1 VINTREKDKIKS
13 DIITKMLGDLERLYK
28 NKEISEES
36 YNELKLKY
44 EKELEKIDE
53 YYDFADLGDMIR
65 EKVERSL
72 EKSLGKIDWYAR
84 NEFVKEDILKGKF
97 ESKDVEIDF
106 RVENGRI
113 ELKKSD
119 KDEYTVLI
127 RKRVKA
133 RNRKDAE
140 EEFED
145 IDVTIDLE
153 EDRLSIH
160 ATDTVDIIAALPEK
174 NYRIRAESENGV
186 INISDLKGEETIL
199 RTENGKLVMKSLEF
213 EKIDGKTEN
222 GRIDIGNIK
231 TEDLKLFTEN
241 GSLVL
246 DEIEADQIKA
256 ETENGHISCNCDANR
271 QELKTE
277 RGSIRVNVSKGE
289 NIVST
294 EMGSIKIKVS
304 ENTKAEIEARVGM
317 GRIKCQGRTIEE
329 GGRYKKYIMNEE
341 GTKEARIRAETDMG
355 AIKIM

>member
-13 DIITKMLGDLERLYK
+13 DIITKMLGDLEQLYK
-28 NKEISEES
+28 NKEISEET
-36 YNELKLKY
+36 YNELKSKY
-44 EKELEKIDE
+44 EKEMEKIDE

-65 EKVERSL
+65 EKVERNL
-72 EKSLGKIDWYAR
+72 EKSLGKIDWYVG

-97 ESKDVEIDF
+97 ESKDVDIDF

-119 KDEYTVLI
+119 NDEYNVLI

-133 RNRKDAE
+133 TNQEDAE

-153 EDRLSIH
+153 KDRLSIH
-160 ATDTVDIIAALPEK
+160 ATEMVDIIASLPEK
-174 NYRIRAESENGV
+174 SYRIRAESENGA

-199 RTENGKLVMKSLEF
+199 RTENGKLVMKGIEF

-222 GRIDIGNIK
+222 GRIDIGNAKAKNLK
-231 TEDLKLFTEN
+231 TFTEN

-246 DEIEADQIKA
+246 DKVEADEVKA
-256 ETENGHISCNCDANR
+256 ETENGHISCNCDASR

-277 RGSIRVNVSKGE
+277 RGSIKTEVSKGE

-317 GRIKCQGRTIEE
+317 GRIKCPGRTIEE
-329 GGRYKKYIMNEE
+329 RGRYKKFIMNEE
-341 GTKEARIRAETDMG
+341 GTKEAKIKVEADMG
-355 AIKIM
+355 SIKII